1 LALYD
6 KYNIRRA
13 ATLLGRKM
21 RIQEL
26 LEGKQFNDLEFI
38 TKEGDNNELNFDLPE
53 DLSYFMHHHD
63 QVYREH
69 VYPVIAKCLHH
80 IKNKQDFKPSVFEQP
95 VKNAY
100 SLYLREYPIR
110 HLPDDL
116 DSDTLKKVC
125 ELLHSDFKKHVADG
139 LYKD

>member
-1 LALYD
+1 VLCD
-6 KYNIRRA
+6 KYNIRRT

-21 RIQEL
+21 RIREL

-38 TKEGDNNELNFDLPE
+38 NREGEKDELNFDLPE

-69 VYPVIAKCLHH
+69 VYPVIAKCLHS
-80 IKNKQDFKPSVFEQP
+80 IKQKKDIKPSVFEEP
-95 VKNAY
+95 VKKAY
-100 SLYLREYPIR
+100 SLYLKEYPIR

-116 DSDTLKKVC
+116 DEDTLKKIC
-125 ELLHSDFKKHVADG
+125 EFLHSDFKKHVADG